1 MNLASQ
7 KVARTQEL
15 IDLIIKRVL
24 AVTSDLARNNEL
36 RSLMI
41 VSSGFSSV
49 ALDALWEKQTSLVPL
64 FLTLRPVARL
74 FRLKDETR
82 ILRFT
87 PGAKSP
93 PWKRFYSYARRIKVL
108 DDGQDNGNFRC
119 DITLHP
125 SLFQGL
131 DPKSTILP
139 TLQTLRLHSRVG
151 DSLHKAI
158 ALHVPMSATDP
169 CLLFVRRD
177 LEGKDEKFR
186 STVLGAL
193 CDVRSLRCLGVQY
206 VPQFAQWLETRG
218 PLPNLHTFEAF
229 RPNGIQQVHK
239 SSAYLSTGNFSPS
252 IIRLIRPSSVAE
264 AARTLRS
271 LPRSATKNSLSA
283 LEVTVPRDADNL
295 KRVGTEEQT
304 IDLYRE
310 IHAYCDPST
319 LTHLCVF
326 TGNAFSGLLSS
337 ARSLFADLLVF
348 KNMEHLDIVF
358 CYRDANLA
366 DAIDAFSFAFP
377 RLKFLSVVIE
387 RPKRSEAEKFLKL
400 PNFDALL
407 PLARRCPL
415 LEYVRL
421 PLGLGWSWYSDPP
434 LRQSVAVLP
443 LTLNVM
449 PNASM
454 FEPLEQRWVTCIAR
468 TLRKLFPGLQRIE
481 GFWSGRTD
489 LTDKFAATKEAWEEV
504 EDIVANRMLRR
515 LSRWNI

>member
-1 MNLASQ
+1 MSSASQ

-15 IDLIIKRVL
+15 VDLIIKRVL

-41 VSSGFSSV
+41 VSRGFSLV

-74 FRLKDETR
+74 FRLKDETK

-93 PWKRFYSYARRIKVL
+93 PWKRFYAYARRIKVL
-108 DDGQDNGNFRC
+108 DDGQDNGNFGC

-169 CLLFVRRD
+169 RLLFVRRD
-177 LEGKDEKFR
+177 LEGKDEKCR
-186 STVLGAL
+186 SIILGAL

-218 PLPNLHTFEAF
+218 PLHNLHTFEAF

-252 IIRLIRPSSVAE
+252 IVRLIGPSSVAS

-271 LPRSATKNSLSA
+271 LPRSATKNSVTA
-283 LEVTVPRDADNL
+283 LEISVPRDADM
-295 KRVGTEEQT
+295 KRAGTKEQT

-319 LTHLCVF
+319 LIHLCVF
-326 TGNAFSGLLSS
+326 TGNAFSGLFSS

-358 CYRDANLA
+358 CYRHADLE

-387 RPKRSEAEKFLKL
+387 RPERSEAEKFLKL
-400 PNFDALL
+400 PDFDALL
-407 PLARRCPL
+407 PLARRCPC

-421 PLGLGWSWYSDPP
+421 PLRLGWSWYSDPP

-449 PNASM
+449 PNASL
-454 FEPLEQRWVTCIAR
+454 FEPLEQRWVSCIAG
-468 TLRKLFPGLQRIE
+468 TLRKLFPGLRRIE

-489 LTDKFAATKEAWEEV
+489 LPEKFAATKEAWEEV

>member
-1 MNLASQ
+1 MDSASR
-7 KVARTQEL
+7 KVAQTQEL
-15 IDLIIKRVL
+15 IDLIIKQVL
-24 AVTSDLARNNEL
+24 AITSDLARNNEL
-36 RSLMI
+36 RSLLV
-41 VSSGFSSV
+41 VSRSFSSV
-49 ALDALWEKQTSLVPL
+49 ALDALWEKQASLVPL

-74 FRLKDETR
+74 FRLKNDTK
-82 ILRFT
+82 ILRFD

-119 DITLHP
+119 DVTLHS

-139 TLQTLRLHSRVG
+139 MLQTLRLHSRVG
-151 DSLHKAI
+151 DSLPKAI

-169 CLLFVRRD
+169 RLLFVRRD
-177 LEGKDEKFR
+177 LEGKDEKCR
-186 STVLGAL
+186 SIILGAL

-229 RPNGIQQVHK
+229 RPNGIQQVYK
-239 SSAYLSTGNFSPS
+239 SPTYLSTGNFSPS
-252 IIRLIRPSSVAE
+252 YTD

-271 LPRSATKNSLSA
+271 LPRSATKNLLSA
-283 LEVTVPRDADNL
+283 LEISVPRDADI
-295 KRVGTEEQT
+295 KRAGTEEKT

-319 LTHLCVF
+319 LTHLSAF

-337 ARSLFADLLVF
+337 AHSLFADLLVF

-358 CYRDANLA
+358 CYRGANLE
-366 DAIDAFSFAFP
+366 DAIDEFSSAFP

-407 PLARRCPL
+407 SLARRCPL
-415 LEYVRL
+415 LEY
-421 PLGLGWSWYSDPP
+421 
-434 LRQSVAVLP
+434 SVAVLP

-449 PNASM
+449 PNASL
-454 FEPLEQRWVTCIAR
+454 FEPLERRWVTCIAR

-481 GFWSGRTD
+481 GCWSGRTD
-489 LTDKFAATKEAWEEV
+489 LPEKFAATKEAWEEV